1 MALLVKNSV
10 SLPFSKLQF
19 LYCKMGI
26 ITPVY
31 KIKRVNC
38 FVGYKGLVLLLKG
51 LLLLADTAEPV
62 QFDFIIRNHD
72 HCSLF

>member
-31 KIKRVNC
+31 KIKRVNG
-38 FVGYKGLVLLLKG
+38 FVGYKGLVLLLNE
-51 LLLLADTAEPV
+51 LLLLALVETTL
-62 QFDFIIRNHD
+62 RN
-72 HCSLF
+72 LFNLIL